1 MHEILKKIVV
11 FVLTWEAQLILKKYK
26 PKVVAVTGSV
36 GKTSTKDAI
45 AKVLEK
51 KFRVRKSK
59 KSYNSELGVPLAIIG
74 AESGWD
80 SIYMWLVAFWKGVA
94 AIVTRENYPEILVLE
109 VGADRPEDIK
119 KIRLWLKP
127 DVAVLTALAEIP
139 VHVEFF
145 SGPEEVFGE
154 KVELIKGL
162 DEKSSIILNFDDP
175 RIMEMK
181 DKTDGEILTY
191 GFSEGADFEAM
202 DYKIFFR
209 REKFGSVPE
218 GIEFKV
224 KTKSE
229 DLPVKIMNAF
239 GSHSVYPALA
249 AITVGSNLGM
259 TLEDCIEMISVYSP
273 PPGRLKLIRGVKET
287 LILDDSYNSSPKA
300 LEAALKTLDDIKP
313 PTREGRKIAVLGDM
327 LELGKHTITAH
338 RDLGSL
344 AADVSDILCTVGVRA
359 KFFMEGAIKE
369 GLKKRSIYIFETS
382 GRAGEELEKII
393 KPGDLLLIKGSQG
406 MRMEKIVER
415 LMAEPEK
422 KKELL
427 CRQDDGWENR

>member
-1 MHEILKKIVV
+1 MREILKKIVV
-11 FVLTWEAQLILKKYK
+11 FVLTWEARLILKKYK
-26 PKVVAVTGSV
+26 AKIVAVTGSV

-74 AESGWD
+74 AESGWN
-80 SIYMWLVAFWKGVA
+80 SIYKWLAAFWKGIK
-94 AIVTRENYPEILVLE
+94 AIVAQEIYPEILVLE

-145 SGPEEVFGE
+145 SGPEEVFAE
-154 KVELIKGL
+154 KEELIRGL
-162 DEKSSIILNFDDP
+162 GESATVILNFDDE
-175 RIMEMK
+175 RIMEIGK
-181 DKTDGEILTY
+181 NTSAKILTY
-191 GFSEGADFEAM
+191 GFSDGADFEAL
-202 DYKIFFR
+202 DYGIFLR
-209 REKFGSVPE
+209 KEDPAGVPE

-224 KTKSE
+224 RNKKDE
-229 DLPVKIMNAF
+229 FPAKILNAF
-239 GSHSVYPALA
+239 GSHNAYPALA
-249 AITVGSNLGM
+249 AIAVGSVFGM
-259 TLEDCIEMISVYSP
+259 KLEDSIEMISIYSP
-273 PPGRLKLIRGVKET
+273 PPGRLKLIRGIKNT

-300 LEAALKTLDDIKP
+300 LEAALKVLEEIEP
-313 PTREGRKIAVLGDM
+313 PSKEGRKIAVLGDM

-338 RDLGSL
+338 RDLGNI

-359 KFFMEGAIKE
+359 KFFMEGAIKA
-369 GLKKRSIYIFETS
+369 GFKKRSIYTFETS
-382 GRAGEELEKII
+382 ERAADELEKII
-393 KPGDLLLIKGSQG
+393 KPGDILLIKGSQG